1 LEAIMRKVLVP
12 VDGSP
17 VAERAVAFAAEQ
29 ARRAGDTRVVLL
41 NVQQNLEHWRKRGL
55 LDEQDIQE
63 LRAHGESEAA
73 PARSL
78 LDKAGI
84 LYDFEV
90 VFGHPAEVI
99 VRIAREQHCD
109 SIVMGTRGL
118 GDLESLILGSTAYKV
133 IQLAP
138 VPVTLVK

>member
-1 LEAIMRKVLVP
+1 MKKVLVP

-17 VAERAVAFAAEQ
+17 VAERAVAHAAEQ
-29 ARRAGDTRVVLL
+29 VGCCASEMKLVLL

-55 LDEQDIQE
+55 LGEQDLKE

-73 PARSL
+73 NARAL

-84 LYDFEV
+84 VYDFEI

-99 VRIAREQHCD
+99 VRVAREQHCQA
-109 SIVMGTRGL
+109 IVMGTRGL
-118 GDLESLILGSTAYKV
+118 GDVESLILGSTAYKV
-133 IQLAP
+133 IQLAQ

>member
-1 LEAIMRKVLVP
+1 MKKILVP

-17 VAERAVAFAAEQ
+17 VAVRAVAYAAEL
-29 ARRAGDTRVVLL
+29 ALGAPDTKLVLL

-55 LDEQDIQE
+55 LNENDIRE
-63 LRAHGESEAA
+63 LRANGESEAVG
-73 PARSL
+73 AREL

-84 LYDFEV
+84 LYDFEIL
-90 VFGHPAEVI
+90 FGHPAEVI
-99 VRIAREQHCD
+99 VRVAREQRCG

-118 GDLESLILGSTAYKV
+118 GDVESLLLGSTAYKV
-133 IQLAP
+133 IQLAQ

>member
-1 LEAIMRKVLVP
+1 MRKILVP

-17 VAERAVAFAAEQ
+17 VAERAVGYAVDL
-29 ARRAGDTRVVLL
+29 ARGAPDTKIVLL

-55 LDEQDIQE
+55 LNEQDIRE
-63 LRAHGESEAA
+63 LRTHGESEAA
-73 PARSL
+73 GARGM
-78 LDKAGI
+78 LDKAGV
-84 LYDFEV
+84 LYDFEI

-99 VRIAREQHCD
+99 VRVAREHHCG

-118 GDLESLILGSTAYKV
+118 GDVESLLLGSTAYKV
-133 IQLAP
+133 IQLAQ

>member
-1 LEAIMRKVLVP
+1 MRKVLVP

-17 VAERAVAFAAEQ
+17 VAERAVAFAAE
-29 ARRAGDTRVVLL
+29 RASRSGDTKLVLL

-55 LDEQDIQE
+55 LNEQDVKD

-73 PARSL
+73 PARRL
-78 LDKAGI
+78 LDKAGV
-84 LYDFEV
+84 LYDFEI

-99 VRIAREQHCD
+99 VRKAREEHCD

-118 GDLESLILGSTAYKV
+118 GDVESLLLGSTAYKV
-133 IQLAP
+133 IQLAQL
-138 VPVTLVK
+138 PVTLVK